1 VKCSSTVKKNKTPL
15 PLRIIPW
22 LFPKVEAIAPS
33 LAHKYFI
40 HLFYTPFHYKTP
52 EKENEI
58 TKAARQFSISVNNKN
73 IQCYRWGTMGPKIML
88 VHGWAGRA
96 GQFRAIIPVLLA
108 KGFQVV
114 AFDGPA
120 HGRSGGKQTN
130 PVEFADV
137 MKKLTEMEGPIYA
150 IIAHSFGGVASLL
163 AIQRGLP
170 VMKLITIASPT
181 IAEQVIGNYRRA
193 LNASAAA
200 GIAFRKDLMKN
211 YGITFEEISAL
222 HLIRHLPH
230 SLDLLMIQDEKDPEI
245 AVENATELKKVYPAA
260 DIFLT
265 KGLGHTRIL
274 RDPAVIDRCLE
285 FVTSDPVS
293 RL

>member
-1 VKCSSTVKKNKTPL
+1 LKSKKNKTPL
-15 PLRIIPW
+15 ALRIVPW
-22 LFPKVEAIAPS
+22 LFPKVEAVVPS

-52 EKENEI
+52 QKEKELL
-58 TKAARQFSISVNNKN
+58 KAAKEFSITVNNKRV
-73 IQCYRWGTMGPKIML
+73 QCYRWGTMGPKIMV

-96 GQFRAIIPVLLA
+96 GQFRGIIPALLA
-108 KGFQVV
+108 KGFEVV

-120 HGRSGGKQTN
+120 HGRSEGKQTD
-130 PVEFADV
+130 PLEFAQV
-137 MKKLTEMEGPIYA
+137 MKQLTEMEGSIEA

-170 VMKLITIASPT
+170 VRKLINVASPA
-181 IAEQVIGNYRRA
+181 IAERVIGSFRRA

-200 GIAFRKDLMKN
+200 GLAFRKHLMKT
-211 YGITFEEISAL
+211 YGITFEEISSL
-222 HLIRHLPH
+222 HLVQHLPGP
-230 SLDLLMIQDEKDPEI
+230 LDLLVIQDENDPEV
-245 AVENATELKKVYPAA
+245 AVENAIELKKVYPAA
-260 DIFLT
+260 TIFLT

-274 RDPAVIDRCLE
+274 RDESVVNRCLE
-285 FVTSDPVS
+285 FVTSGQVS

>member
-1 VKCSSTVKKNKTPL
+1 MESKKNKKNKTPL
-15 PLRIIPW
+15 ALRIVPW

-52 EKENEI
+52 EKEKEI
-58 TKAARQFSISVNNKN
+58 IKASKEFSITINNKRV
-73 IQCYRWGTMGPKIML
+73 QCYRWGTMGPRIMV

-96 GQFRAIIPVLLA
+96 GQFRAIIPALLA

-120 HGRSGGKQTN
+120 HGRSEGRQTN
-130 PVEFADV
+130 PVEFADT
-137 MKKLTEMEGPIYA
+137 MKKITEIDGPIHA

-170 VMKLITIASPT
+170 VKNLINISSPT
-181 IAEQVIGNYRRA
+181 IAEQVILNYRRV
-193 LNASAAA
+193 LHASPAA
-200 GIAFRKDLMKN
+200 GLAFREHMIKT
-211 YGITFEEISAL
+211 YGFTFEEISSL
-222 HLIRHLPH
+222 HLIQHLPGPIN
-230 SLDLLMIQDEKDPEI
+230 LLLIQDENDPEI
-245 AVENATELKKVYPAA
+245 AVENATELRKVYPAA
-260 DIFLT
+260 QVFFT

-274 RDPAVIDRCLE
+274 RDPTVISRCLD
-285 FVTSDPVS
+285 FVQS
-293 RL
+293 

>member
-1 VKCSSTVKKNKTPL
+1 LKSKKNKTPL
-15 PLRIIPW
+15 ALRIVPW
-22 LFPKVEAIAPS
+22 LFPKVEAIVPS

-52 EKENEI
+52 QKEKEI
-58 TKAARQFSISVNNKN
+58 ISAARQFSITINGKRV
-73 IQCYRWGTMGPKIML
+73 QCYRWGTMGPRIMV

-96 GQFRAIIPVLLA
+96 GQFRAIIPALLA
-108 KGFQVV
+108 KGFEVV

-120 HGRSGGKQTN
+120 HGRSEGKQTN
-130 PVEFADV
+130 PIEFGQV
-137 MKKLTEMEGPIYA
+137 MKKLAETEGPIHA

-170 VMKLITIASPT
+170 VTKLVTIASPT
-181 IAEQVIGNYRRA
+181 IAERVIGSFRRA

-200 GIAFRKDLMKN
+200 GLAFRKHLMKN
-211 YGITFEEISAL
+211 YGITFEEISSL
-222 HLIRHLPH
+222 HLAQHLPGP
-230 SLDLLMIQDEKDPEI
+230 LDLLVIQDEKDPEV
-245 AVENATELKKVYPAA
+245 AVENAIELKKVYPAA
-260 DIFLT
+260 EVFLT

-274 RDPAVIDRCLE
+274 RDETVINRCLE
-285 FVTSDPVS
+285 FVTSGQVS